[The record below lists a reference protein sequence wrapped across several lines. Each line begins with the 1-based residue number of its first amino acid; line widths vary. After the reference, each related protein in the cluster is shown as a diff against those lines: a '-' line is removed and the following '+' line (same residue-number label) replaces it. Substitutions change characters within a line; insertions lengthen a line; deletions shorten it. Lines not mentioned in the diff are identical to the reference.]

1 VRELRDLAAKLLADG
16 AVKVVIGWEEGP
28 RGLRPAFVTTAADAE
43 RLVFDARAV
52 HNLAAYLNPRR
63 AQVKRLGK
71 PAVVVKG
78 CDAVAAAAL
87 VRESQRRREDFV
99 LIGVRCGGVFAG
111 PEGKAAALPHTS
123 GNSVAGAGLD
133 DPCGARLQPC
143 GTSLQPCG
151 TLAPR
156 CVGCQRSE
164 PAFCDYLVGPPSPLG
179 GFGAA
184 GQPADAAI
192 GLNAAVDRIEA
203 MTLAERWAFWTGEFE
218 RCVRCYA
225 CRQACPVCFCE
236 RCVAEKTVPQWIES
250 SPHGRGNLAWHLTRA
265 LHQAGRCTGC
275 GECERACPA
284 GIPLSL
290 INRKLERAVAA
301 RFGAVA
307 SDDPAAPAPVGA
319 FTLDDPQ
326 EFIL

>member
-1 VRELRDLAAKLLADG
+1 
-16 AVKVVIGWEEGP
+16 VVIGWEEGP
-28 RGLRPAFVTTAADAE
+28 RGLRPAFVTSPADAE

-63 AQVKRLGK
+63 PDVRRLGK

-87 VRESQRRREDFV
+87 VRESQLRREDFV
-99 LIGVRCGGVFAG
+99 LIGVRCGGVSAG
-111 PEGKAAALPHTS
+111 PGGH
-123 GNSVAGAGLD
+123 AGASPPTSAPRCAGCQRQEPEFCD
-133 DPCGARLQPC
+133 HVVGSSGARLQPC
-143 GTSLQPCG
+143 
-151 TLAPR
+151 
-156 CVGCQRSE
+156 E
-164 PAFCDYLVGPPSPLG
+164 SP
-179 GFGAA
+179 
-184 GQPADAAI
+184 D
-192 GLNAAVDRIEA
+192 AAVDRIEA
-203 MTLAERWAFWTGEFE
+203 LSPAERWAYWTGEFE

-225 CRQACPVCFCE
+225 CRQACPVCYCD
-236 RCVAEKTVPQWIES
+236 RCVADKTVPQWIES

-284 GIPLSL
+284 AIPLSIL
-290 INRKLERAVAA
+290 NRKLQRSVAN
-301 RFGAVA
+301 RFGAVVSA
-307 SDDPAAPAPVGA
+307 DPSAPAPVGT